1 MFERTTNVLSSA
13 CFPSLDLS
21 TYAKDGTYG
30 RMTRIVLLALKKAA
44 APSNAV
50 IFGFR
55 SSALGYVNLCDISHL
70 ASRTTWHSNKSP
82 NFAAC
87 SPCLVIT
94 KM

>member
-1 MFERTTNVLSSA
+1 MFPLSV
-13 CFPSLDLS
+13 DLS
-21 TYAKDGTYG
+21 TYAYAKDRTYV

-55 SSALGYVNLCDISHL
+55 SSALGYVNLCKISHL
-70 ASRTTWHSNKSP
+70 ASRTIWHSNKSP
-82 NFAAC
+82 NLAAC